1 MFVIFVVIGCIGGV
15 VCIIGILALASRAQR
30 KIVIVKS
37 TIKPGDSPL
46 TSPDDYGFILAL
58 HG

>member
-1 MFVIFVVIGCIGGV
+1 MKEEELVT
-15 VCIIGILALASRAQR
+15 QR